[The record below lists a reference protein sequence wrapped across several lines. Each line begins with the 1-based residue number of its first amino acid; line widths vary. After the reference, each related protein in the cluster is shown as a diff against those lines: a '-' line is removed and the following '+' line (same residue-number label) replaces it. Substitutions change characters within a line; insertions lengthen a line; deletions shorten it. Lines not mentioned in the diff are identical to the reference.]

1 VGQVR
6 FRDLLA
12 LIARAADVGMGQ
24 PDDHSLRAALV
35 AHGTAE
41 AGGLTP
47 REVRDA
53 VFLSLL
59 RFSGCTAESH
69 LAAKV
74 FGDEIAFRGAMYGQ
88 LNFGEP
94 REVLAFVWKMS
105 GRGRGLPGRAA
116 AFART
121 VAQMPGLMEASFAH
135 CEVNDIFADRL
146 GLDQRLRD
154 QLGQVYEAW
163 NGTGVPNKLKGEAIF
178 PAVRVVGVADE
189 VESAHRLAGLD
200 GAVAIA
206 RRRAGRVLDPATCQT
221 FIANAETICGPL
233 AAASPAKELAALSL
247 ADEPPVDEKTLDALC
262 EILADFTDLKCEST
276 RGHSTGVADLAV
288 RAAALLRLPTEIRTT
303 LRRAALLHDLGRVS
317 VSAAIWDKRG
327 SLTDAESA
335 RVQSHTIATERIL
348 GDAPMLAAETE
359 LASLAHERIDG
370 RGYHRRLPAVGL
382 PVAARVLA
390 AADVY
395 QALRSNRP
403 HRAALS
409 TERAVAVLREEA
421 QAGRLDGQAVEAV
434 LAAAGERPAVRAQA
448 PAGLTER
455 EVEVLRLLARGL
467 TNREIAGELKI
478 AVKTAGNHVQS
489 TLDKI
494 GVRTRSA
501 AAMFAMRHGL
511 AS

>member
-1 VGQVR
+1 M
-6 FRDLLA
+6 A

-24 PDDHSLRAALV
+24 PEDHALRAALV
-35 AHGTAE
+35 AHGIAV
-41 AGGLTP
+41 AAGLTP
-47 REVRDA
+47 RDVRDA
-53 VFLSLL
+53 VFVTLL
-59 RFSGCTAESH
+59 RFAGCTAESH

-74 FGDEIAFRGAMYGQ
+74 MGDEIAFRGAMYGQ

-94 REVLAFVWKMS
+94 REVLAFFWKMS

-121 VAQMPGLMEASFAH
+121 LARMPGLMEASLAH

-146 GLDQRLRD
+146 GLDRQLRD
-154 QLGQVYEAW
+154 ELAQVYESW
-163 NGTGVPNKLKGEAIF
+163 NGKGVPKKLKGDAIL
-178 PAVRVVGVADE
+178 PVVRVVGVADE
-189 VESAHRLAGLD
+189 VESAHRLAGTAA
-200 GAVAIA
+200 AVALTK
-206 RRRAGRVLDPATCQT
+206 RRSGRVLDPKTCQA
-221 FIANAETICGPL
+221 FITNAERICTPL
-233 AAASPAKELAALSL
+233 AAPSPAKELAALLL
-247 ADEPPVDEKTLDALC
+247 AEEPPVDERTLDAVC
-262 EILADFTDLKCEST
+262 EVLADFSDLKCELT

-288 RAAALLRLPTEIRTT
+288 RAAGLLRVPMEVRTT

-317 VSAAIWDKRG
+317 VSAAIWDKAD

-335 RVQSHTIATERIL
+335 RVQSHTISTERIL
-348 GDAPMLAAETE
+348 AGWPMLATEAE

-370 RGYHRRLPAVGL
+370 RGYHRRLPAVGI
-382 PVAARVLA
+382 PVAARLLA

-395 QALRSNRP
+395 QALRSDRP

-409 TERAVAVLREEA
+409 AERAVAVLREEA